1 MQALVK
7 TWPVA
12 LVLAAVLIAM
22 GFVTTRQAA
31 ETTSGTWDET
41 IYLALGRSLAAG
53 DRGAL
58 ADLGVAPLPVALA
71 WSRRVVEPVSAPPG
85 DSSVYRD
92 RISRARARAV
102 QWFAIPCFVGVFVII
117 GMARGIWVGFFA
129 ALLVALSPNVI
140 AHASLATT
148 DMAFATVSLACVA
161 AMIGYFRNPSPVW
174 TTGLAIALGVS
185 LSVKYSAVLLVAA
198 TLVLFAMQFERGR
211 WRRDVTVLAMAVLIA
226 WALHGFATVSIVSAG
241 GIPLPIFF
249 RGVAVQAD
257 LDAAGQEAFLLG
269 STSQR
274 GWWYYFPVAL
284 ALKSTPIE
292 LIGFVA
298 FAWVALRRLRSIEH
312 RVAATV
318 VAIFVGASLFT
329 HRDLGVRYLLPVTVL
344 CLAGAAVWVSDLIKD
359 RRRLALMA
367 VAAIAGQ
374 SASHASIAPH
384 YLAYFNGFS
393 GGAATGYRKLV
404 DSNLDWGQDLPSLA
418 EWLTARGD
426 TRVALA
432 YYGSAPTAAYG
443 INAVALRSAAEP
455 AAARPRYIA
464 ISATLLQGVF
474 ACGDPL
480 RAFRALP
487 EDGRAG
493 YSIFI
498 YALERPEV
506 LAALSTVVTDPCL
519 P

>member
-12 LVLAAVLIAM
+12 FVLAAVLIAM
-22 GFVTTRQAA
+22 AFVTTRQVA

-58 ADLGVAPLPVALA
+58 ANLGVAPLPVALA
-71 WSRRVVEPVSAPPG
+71 WPPGVVEPVSAPPG
-85 DSSVYRD
+85 DSTVYRD

-102 QWFAIPCFVGVFVII
+102 QWFAIPCFIGVFAIVGI
-117 GMARGIWVGFFA
+117 ARGVWVGFFA
-129 ALLVALSPNVI
+129 AMLVALSPNVI

-148 DMAFATVSLACVA
+148 DMAFATVSLASVA
-161 AMIGYFRNPSPVW
+161 ALIGYFRNPSPVW
-174 TTGLAIALGVS
+174 TVVLAIALGAS

-198 TLVLFAMQFERGR
+198 TLALFAMQFQRAR
-211 WRRDVTVLAMAVLIA
+211 WRRDVAVLALALLVA
-226 WALHGFATVSIVSAG
+226 WALHAFATIPIASAG
-241 GIPLPIFF
+241 GVRLPIFL
-249 RGVAVQAD
+249 RGLAVQAD
-257 LDAAGQEAFLLG
+257 LDAAGQKAFLLG
-269 STSQR
+269 ATSQR

-292 LIGFVA
+292 LTS
-298 FAWVALRRLRSIEH
+298 FAVFALVALRRMRSVEH
-312 RVAATV
+312 RVAATT

-329 HRDLGVRYLLPVTVL
+329 HRDLGVRYLLPVTVI
-344 CLAGAAVWVSDLIKD
+344 CLAGAAAWLPDLVKD
-359 RRRLALMA
+359 RRRLALTA
-367 VAAIAGQ
+367 VVAIAMQ

-393 GGAATGYRKLV
+393 GGAAHGYRKLV

-418 EWLTARGD
+418 EWLSARGG

-443 INAVALRSAAEP
+443 IDAVALRSAAEP
-455 AAARPRYIA
+455 AARLRYIA

-480 RAFRALP
+480 GAFRAIP

-498 YALERPEV
+498 YSLERPEV
-506 LAALSTVVTDPCL
+506 MAALSNAVADPCL